1 MVKRHFRMRAVLDSY
16 HPARQKQKIFGSES
30 GSFNT
35 PREKKKKKLGLV
47 DYPSEGSFT
56 NIAGSLRVN

>member
-1 MVKRHFRMRAVLDSY
+1 MVKRHFRMRAVLDSN
-16 HPARQKQKIFGSES
+16 HPARQEQKIFGSES

-35 PREKKKKKLGLV
+35 PRKKKKKLGLV